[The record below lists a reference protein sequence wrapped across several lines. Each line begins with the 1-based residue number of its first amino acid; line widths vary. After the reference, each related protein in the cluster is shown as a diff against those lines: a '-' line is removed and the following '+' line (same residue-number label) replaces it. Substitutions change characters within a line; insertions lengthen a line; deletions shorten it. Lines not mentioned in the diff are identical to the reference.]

1 MTIYEKL
8 LEIQNKQ
15 LSFAKKWNNPH
26 FKSKYLTL
34 DDLLAQ
40 IIPVLNEME
49 MLIYHTTEDWHI
61 VTHLR
66 YKDEEIVSKFP
77 IGDIS
82 NPQKI
87 WSALTYW
94 RRYNLWQIFNIVTD
108 DDDDWNKASVTV
120 VAKDTTFGKENFT
133 GKHLKSFVS
142 SLELGNWDKDIDD
155 TIKAIKEKY
164 ILSEDH
170 QASVEEYHRAWKE
183 WRLKKP
189 LDTNTTK

>member
-1 MTIYEKL
+1 MYDKL
-8 LEIQNKQ
+8 LEIQKQ
-15 LSFAKKWNNPH
+15 LLSFKKDWKNPH
-26 FKSKYLTL
+26 FKSSYLTL
-34 DDLLAQ
+34 DSLLEKLL
-40 IIPVLNEME
+40 PVCNE
-49 MLIYHTTEDWHI
+49 LGILVYHRTENNEVITVVTDW
-61 VTHLR
+61 
-66 YKDEEIVSKFP
+66 KDGTIESKFP
-77 IGDIS
+77 VGDIS

-87 WSALTYW
+87 GSAITYAK
-94 RRYNLWQIFNIVTD
+94 RYNLGQIFNIVTD
-108 DDDDWNKASVTV
+108 DDDDWNKASVNV

-142 SLELGNWDKDIDD
+142 SLEMWNWDKDIDD

>member
-8 LEIQNKQ
+8 LEIQNKK
-15 LSFAKKWNNPH
+15 LSFTKKGNNPH

-34 DDLLAQ
+34 DDLLEQ
-40 IIPVLNEME
+40 IIPVLNELE
-49 MLIYHTTEDWHI
+49 MLIYHTTEDLHI

-66 YKDEEIVSKFP
+66 YKDEEITSKFP

-87 WSALTYW
+87 GSCLTYG
-94 RRYNLWQIFNIVTD
+94 RRYNLGQIFNIVTD
-108 DDDDWNKASVTV
+108 DDDDGNKASVTV